1 MSMTTRPGGAGGVLR
16 LRNLAMVENIRR
28 AEDPAWRERLERQQ
42 VVARLGRMFGRVENP
57 LQGMQDH
64 ADALKEELRRTPLR
78 WRNSKSRD
86 EAGG

>member
-1 MSMTTRPGGAGGVLR
+1 MTMAARPGGSGGVLR

-42 VVARLGRMFGRVENP
+42 VVARLGRMFGRADNP
-57 LQGMQDH
+57 LQAMQDH
-64 ADALKEELRRTPLR
+64 ADALKEELRQTPLR
-78 WRNSKSRD
+78 WRNSRSRD